1 MFDIRYFLEAGA
13 LEFAIPKLAESNIK
27 RAEAI
32 LDEADQESLGCRWDG
47 LNWQFH
53 QAIYQ
58 VGERPRLLSLI
69 QTMHNNVRRYMRLY
83 LITLHYQAKA
93 QKEHRDLLFA
103 CKHGEVE
110 AAKKILRLH
119 TKEAAELLAA
129 YLEKPNMGQS

>member
-1 MFDIRYFLEAGA
+1 MEAGA

-58 VGERPRLLSLI
+58 LGERPRLLSLI

-93 QKEHRDLLFA
+93 QKGHRDLLFA